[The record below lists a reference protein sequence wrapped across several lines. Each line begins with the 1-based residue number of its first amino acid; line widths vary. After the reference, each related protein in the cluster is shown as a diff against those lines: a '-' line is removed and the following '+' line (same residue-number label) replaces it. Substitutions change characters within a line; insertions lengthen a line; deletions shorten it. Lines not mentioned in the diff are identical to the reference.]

1 MNRRNFVGNLGL
13 AAIPFMTGFTPSSA
27 NIRKSKA
34 SKPVNFIIEGPLYTP
49 EEYLVE
55 LTKINESSSIQG
67 DFYGSG
73 GVVAELEEKFAKLTN
88 KPKALYMPSGTMAN
102 ELAIR
107 VLCGDKT
114 KAIVHA
120 DSHIFMDEG
129 DAAQS
134 VHNKRLVP
142 IDNGKAGY
150 NLTELQSKIENLSST
165 EVFYDGLGAISIESP
180 VRRHQ
185 GEMISLSDIA
195 EVTDYARKNYI
206 GSHLDGARLPMA
218 AAYSGASIKDYASGF
233 DTVYISL
240 YKCFGSA
247 GGAILCGAADI
258 IDQMPHLI
266 KTHGGAVF
274 RSWTNAAMANHLID
288 GLEERLATMVT
299 QSEAL
304 IKALNELP
312 ELSIER
318 VPNGTNICFLKAPNL
333 SLTAFANRLN
343 NKHGIW
349 VKNPQNEG
357 IQLHFNETL
366 LYQDNEL
373 LVAAMKDAISISK

>member
-13 AAIPFMTGFTPSSA
+13 AAIPFVTGFTPSSA
-27 NIRKSKA
+27 NTRTSKA
-34 SKPVNFIIEGPLYTP
+34 SKPVNFIIEGPFYTP
-49 EEYLVE
+49 EEYLKE
-55 LTKINESSSIQG
+55 LTEINSNSSIQG

-102 ELAIR
+102 ELALR

-120 DSHIFMDEG
+120 DSHIFMDEA

-142 IDNGKAGY
+142 IDNGHASY
-150 NLTELQSKIENLSST
+150 NLTELEGVIKKLSRT
-165 EVFYDGLGAISIESP
+165 EVFYDGLGAISLESP
-180 VRRHQ
+180 VRRHK
-185 GEMISLSDIA
+185 GEMIKLSDIT
-195 EVTDYARKNYI
+195 ELTNYARANNI

-218 AAYSGASIKDYASGF
+218 AAYSGTSIKDYASGF

-247 GGAILCGAADI
+247 GGAILSGDTDV

-266 KTHGGAVF
+266 KTHGGTVF
-274 RSWTNAAMANHLID
+274 RSWTNAAMANQLID
-288 GLEERLATMVT
+288 GLEQRLTTMVA

-304 IKALNELP
+304 INDLNELS

-318 VPNGTNICFLKAPNL
+318 VSNGTNICFLKAPNL
-333 SLTAFANRLN
+333 NLTALANRLKT
-343 NKHGIW
+343 KHGIW
-349 VKNPQNEG
+349 VNYPQNDS

-366 LYQDNEL
+366 LYQDNQV
-373 LVAAMKDAISISK
+373 LVAAMKDAISISR